1 MLSATTADM
10 TTDNHTPSYPAEFAD
25 IAPYNEENY
34 YPKLV
39 ALTHEPGFEHAIRYI
54 MPDIDYETFCRD
66 IVAVKSQKEFQE
78 RVMGRFLEGLEKM
91 STAGITSDGVENVHP
106 GGSYTFISNHR
117 DIVLD
122 SAFLNLVML
131 RNHLP
136 VTQIAIG
143 NNLLIMDWITDL
155 VKINRSF
162 IVKRDVQ
169 KMEAL
174 KAAQHLSA
182 YIHYT
187 ISTMHESLWIAQRQG
202 RAKDSNDRTQESLVK
217 MLTLAGGADTRQAI
231 LDVNLMPVSISYEYD
246 PNDYLKV
253 REFLCRRR
261 DPDFHKS
268 QRDDLLSMETGML
281 GFKGRVHFSIAP
293 CINSALEQR
302 PCQGRAEAVHA
313 ACELIDKSIHSRYF
327 LYPINFIAYDVV
339 NNTDKYADR
348 YTEADRAAVEE
359 YVARQLAKVAVDN
372 ITEEEHAY
380 MRLMMLTMYAN
391 PVHNQESALA
401 MP

>member
-1 MLSATTADM
+1 M
-10 TTDNHTPSYPAEFAD
+10 TTDNHIQSYPAEFAD
-25 IAPYNEENY
+25 IAPYNETNY
-34 YPKLV
+34 YDKLV

-54 MPDIDYETFCRD
+54 MPDIDYEAFCRD
-66 IVAVKSQKEFQE
+66 IVSVGSQREFQE
-78 RVMGRFLEGLEKM
+78 RVMGRFLANLEKL
-91 STAGITSDGVENVHP
+91 STAGITSDGVENVRP
-106 GGSYTFISNHR
+106 GMSYTFISNHR

-122 SAFLNLVML
+122 AAFLNLVML
-131 RNHLP
+131 RGSLP

-174 KAAQHLSA
+174 RAAQHLSA
-182 YIHYT
+182 YIRYT
-187 ISTMHESLWIAQRQG
+187 ISQMHESLWIAQRQG

-217 MLTLAGGADTRQAI
+217 MLTLAGGEDTRQAI

-253 REFLCRRR
+253 REFLCKRR

-268 QRDDLLSMETGML
+268 QHDDLLSMETGML

-293 CINSALEQR
+293 CINDALEQCR
-302 PCQGRAEAVHA
+302 CSGRAEAVHT
-313 ACELIDKSIHSRYF
+313 ACRLIDNAIHRGYF
-327 LYPINFIAYDVV
+327 LYPINYIAYDVV
-339 NNTDKYADR
+339 NNTDRYADR
-348 YTEADRAAVEE
+348 YTAEDRARAEE
-359 YVARQLAKVAVDN
+359 YVASRLAKVDLPH
-372 ITEEEHAY
+372 ITDEEREY
-380 MRLMMLTMYAN
+380 MRMMMLTMYAN
-391 PVHNQESALA
+391 PVRNQEAARS
-401 MP
+401 